1 MELVRTPP
9 YPLITKWDVPSPNA
23 DYSIYIEDLVDHSF
37 ENVPVVSDSNSQITY
52 TIPRSKAQFD
62 RIFLFRV
69 TDEDNEIVIDS
80 NLDILRPYIDYRML
94 ATTASEIEEYKMYE
108 LTART
113 IIDSIVLDGF
123 YNNKHIVQT
132 VGLGTDYFPIW
143 EDVNKVLKVY
153 ENNVLVYDVD
163 TPEDNDYQYVITLDN
178 TAIQRVETDKINRS
192 ESIPLIIPRG
202 GGDIAAYGGKG
213 VVFPKGFDYTFIID
227 SGYKAVPPQIE
238 LATKLL
244 IEDIKCGKL
253 DYFKRYVTSYNTDQ
267 FRIQFDKSILNGTG
281 NIIVDKILEPY
292 LKNITKV
299 GIV

>member
-1 MELVRTPP
+1 MRTPP
-9 YPLITKWDVPSPNA
+9 YPIVTKWDVPSPNT

-37 ENVPVVSDSNSQITY
+37 ENVPVTSDSNSQITY

-69 TDEDNEIVIDS
+69 TDEEDEIVIDS

-94 ATTASEIEEYKMYE
+94 ATTASEEVEYKMYE
-108 LTART
+108 LTARS
-113 IIDSIVLDGF
+113 IIDSIINDGF
-123 YNNKHIVQT
+123 YNNKHIIQT

-143 EDVNKVLKVY
+143 EDVNRVLKVY

-163 TPEDNDYQYVITLDN
+163 TPETNEYTYVITLDN
-178 TAIQRVETDKINRS
+178 SAIQRVETDKVNRS

-213 VVFPKGFDYTFIID
+213 VVFPKGFDYTFIVD

-244 IEDIKCGKL
+244 IEDIKCGKM
-253 DYFKRYVTSYNTDQ
+253 DYFKRYVTAYNTDQ
-267 FRIQFDKSILNGTG
+267 FRIQFDKSVLNGTG

-292 LKNITKV
+292 AKNITKV

>member
-1 MELVRTPP
+1 MEVMRTPP
-9 YPLITKWDVPSPNA
+9 YPIVTKWDVPSPNT

-37 ENVPVVSDSNSQITY
+37 ENVPVTSDSNSQITY

-69 TDEDNEIVIDS
+69 TDEEDEIVIDS

-94 ATTASEIEEYKMYE
+94 ATTASEEVEYKMYE
-108 LTART
+108 LTARS
-113 IIDSIVLDGF
+113 IIDSIIIDGF
-123 YNNKHIVQT
+123 YNNKHIIQT

-143 EDVNKVLKVY
+143 EDVNRVLKVY

-163 TPEDNDYQYVITLDN
+163 TPETNEYTYVITLDN
-178 TAIQRVETDKINRS
+178 SAIQRVETDKVNRS

-213 VVFPKGFDYTFIID
+213 VVFPKGFDYTFIVD

-244 IEDIKCGKL
+244 IDDIKCGKM
-253 DYFKRYVTSYNTDQ
+253 DYFKRYVTAYNTDQ
-267 FRIQFDKSILNGTG
+267 FRIQFDKSVLNGTG

-292 LKNITKV
+292 AKNITKV

>member
-9 YPLITKWDVPSPNA
+9 YPIVTKWDVPQANA

-37 ENVPVVSDSNSQITY
+37 ENVSVTSDVNSQITY

-62 RIFLFRV
+62 RIFLFQV
-69 TDEDNEIVIDS
+69 KDEDNEIVIDS
-80 NLDILRPYIDYRML
+80 NLDILRPYVDYRTL
-94 ATTASEIEEYKMYE
+94 ATTASEIAEYKMYE
-108 LTART
+108 LTARS
-113 IIDSIVLDGF
+113 IIDSIVSDGF

-163 TPEDNDYQYVITLDN
+163 APEDNEYTYIITLDN
-178 TAIQRVETDKINRS
+178 TAIQRVETDKVNRS

-202 GGDIAAYGGKG
+202 GGDIAAYGGRG

-244 IEDIKCGKL
+244 IDDLKCGRL
-253 DYFKRYVTSYNTDQ
+253 DYFKRYTTGYNTDQ
-267 FRIQFDKSILNGTG
+267 FRIQFDKSMLSGTG
-281 NIIVDKILEPY
+281 NIVVDKILEPY
-292 LKNITKV
+292 QKNITKV

>member
-1 MELVRTPP
+1 MEVMRTPP
-9 YPLITKWDVPSPNA
+9 YPIVTKWDVPSPNT

-37 ENVPVVSDSNSQITY
+37 ENVPVTSDSNSQITY

-69 TDEDNEIVIDS
+69 TDEEDEIVIDS

-94 ATTASEIEEYKMYE
+94 ATTASEEVEYKMYE
-108 LTART
+108 LTARS
-113 IIDSIVLDGF
+113 IIDSIINDGF
-123 YNNKHIVQT
+123 YNNKHIIQT

-143 EDVNKVLKVY
+143 EDVNRVLKVY

-163 TPEDNDYQYVITLDN
+163 TPETNEYTYVITLDN
-178 TAIQRVETDKINRS
+178 SAIQRVETDKVNRS

-213 VVFPKGFDYTFIID
+213 VVFPKGFDYTFIVD

-244 IEDIKCGKL
+244 IEDIKCGKM
-253 DYFKRYVTSYNTDQ
+253 DYFKRYVTAYNTDQ
-267 FRIQFDKSILNGTG
+267 FRIQFDK
-281 NIIVDKILEPY
+281 
-292 LKNITKV
+292 
-299 GIV
+299 